1 MPKPDLTPAE
11 KLRLLERP
19 YLRAFEIREILGAT
33 RYSTEKVIK
42 ESGIKQYRPLGYL
55 TDDVIAVFDLEGAI
69 KRWKSA

>member
-1 MPKPDLTPAE
+1 MSKPDLTPAE

-19 YLRAFEIREILGAT
+19 YLRAFEIRKILGAT

-42 ESGIKQYRPLGYL
+42 QYRPLGYL
-55 TDDVIAVFDLEGAI
+55 TDDAIAAFELEGAI